1 MFMQIE
7 PHLHKRMPYKKST
20 QLSHLAIWNFKQP
33 ELNLVTSSNRPKAL
47 AVLYD
52 KAAQLDIS
60 PPVNRPESLL
70 LLMANGGKGING
82 SYLDAADYGR
92 LMELGATLRRTR
104 RKHRTNVLE
113 IETRRPASL
122 AHMREWLTD
131 DEGVLDDL
139 SAPVGPDN
147 RRQID
152 HTDSALPHRFS
163 SHFYPRFKKRVY

>member
-1 MFMQIE
+1 MFMQMKT
-7 PHLHKRMPYKKST
+7 HLHKRMHILNYN
-20 QLSHLAIWNFKQP
+20 SHRLQQP
-33 ELNLVTSSNRPKAL
+33 ELNLVTPSNRPNAL

-52 KAAQLDIS
+52 KAAALDVS
-60 PPVNRPESLL
+60 PAVNRPESFV
-70 LLMANGGKGING
+70 LLMANGGKGI

-92 LMELGATLRRTR
+92 LMELGATLRRSR

-122 AHMREWLTD
+122 AHMRQWLTD

-147 RRQID
+147 RRHID
-152 HTDSALPHRFS
+152 NHHTDSALPHR
-163 SHFYPRFKKRVY
+163 